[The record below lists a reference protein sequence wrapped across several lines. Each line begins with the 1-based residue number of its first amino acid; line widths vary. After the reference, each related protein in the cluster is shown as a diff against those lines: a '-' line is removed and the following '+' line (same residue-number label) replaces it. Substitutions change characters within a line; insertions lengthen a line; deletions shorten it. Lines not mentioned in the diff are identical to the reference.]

1 VAYLRGYMIE
11 ETRAEEKQVKSHIGV
26 ILTAFLS
33 AVASGAV
40 FLIAL
45 HRQFALVEVAA
56 SLATAMQVY
65 FLSSSIGDRLESKSG
80 PNRLRFV
87 TSLAVL
93 AALVAYFF
101 VTKWLQH

>member
-1 VAYLRGYMIE
+1 M
-11 ETRAEEKQVKSHIGV
+11 KSHIGM

-40 FLIAL
+40 FLLAL

-56 SLATAMQVY
+56 SLATGMQVY
-65 FLSSSIGDRLESKSG
+65 FLSSSIGDRLENKSG

-87 TSLAVL
+87 ASL
-93 AALVAYFF
+93 AALVALVAFFF
-101 VTKWLQH
+101 VTKWQQH